1 MKMSKV
7 FRASL
12 IVAVFFGLEKVLG
25 LARRLIVNRQFGRS
39 IELDAFEAANTLP
52 ELLFAIIAGGA
63 LAIAL
68 IPVLSEYHERGGRPA
83 LWDLFARVANLVFLV
98 TAGLSVLVALF
109 ANQLV
114 LVLAPG
120 FDASQQAL
128 VAELMRLNLF
138 STLLFSMAGLVIA
151 GLQANQHFLLPA
163 MAPSMYDIGALF
175 GILVLSPDTP
185 YQLGP
190 LTLPA
195 YGMGIQGVVYGTVL
209 GSLLFLLVQV
219 PGLWL
224 YQFRWKPVI
233 DLRNPGVRQVV
244 RVLVPRALNVAFIQ
258 VIFIIQE
265 RFASFL
271 ITGSVNAL
279 ALGWLFMQVPET
291 IIGTAIGVA
300 LLPTLSE
307 QVARQEREAFGRSL
321 NHALR
326 VILALSIPA
335 AVLIGMALRPVVGL
349 LNFDEIGTN
358 LVTWTARAFL
368 IGLVGHSLL
377 EVAVRGFYAQQDART
392 PLYAAILTAL
402 AFSII
407 GFILYQPLGAP
418 GIALANTLAFTGEAV
433 LLLYLLNRKVPG
445 LLLVGGTLLR
455 GILAGVLGGLVVF
468 GGMAVMGESLIAAI
482 LSLIVGVAFA
492 LPFVLP
498 EIKLLVRL

>member
-1 MKMSKV
+1 
-7 FRASL
+7 L
-12 IVAVFFGLEKVLG
+12 IVAVFFGLESVLG
-25 LARRLIVNRQFGRS
+25 LARRLIVNQQFGRS
-39 IELDAFEAANTLP
+39 LELDAFEAANTLP

-68 IPVLSEYHERGGRPA
+68 IPVLAEYREKAGRPA

-98 TAGLSVLVALF
+98 TAGLSVLVAIF
-109 ANQLV
+109 ADQLV
-114 LVLAPG
+114 QVLTPG
-120 FDASQQAL
+120 FEASQQAL
-128 VAELMRLNLF
+128 VAELMRLNLV

-163 MAPSMYDIGALF
+163 LAPSMYDIGALF
-175 GILVLSPDTP
+175 GIVVLAPDTP
-185 YQLGP
+185 YQFGP
-190 LTLPA
+190 LSLPA

-219 PGLWL
+219 PGLVV

-233 DLRNPGVRQVV
+233 DLHSRGVRQVV
-244 RVLVPRALNVAFIQ
+244 RVLVPRALNVFFIQ
-258 VIFIIQE
+258 LVFIIQE
-265 RFASFL
+265 RFASYL

-307 QVARQEREAFGRSL
+307 QIARQEREAFGRSL

-335 AVLIGMALRPVVGL
+335 AALMAITLRPVVSL

-368 IGLVGHSLL
+368 LGLMGQALL

-392 PLYAAILTAL
+392 PLFAAMLTAL
-402 AFSII
+402 AFFVF
-407 GFILYQPLGAP
+407 GFFLYRSLGAP
-418 GIALANTLAFTGEAV
+418 GIGLANTLAFSGEAI
-433 LLLYLLNRKVPG
+433 LLLYLLNRQVPG
-445 LLLVGGTLLR
+445 LLQVGRTLVRSL
-455 GILAGVLGGLVVF
+455 LGGLAGSLVAF
-468 GGMAVMGESLIAAI
+468 GGMAVLGESLISMVIALLAGGA
-482 LSLIVGVAFA
+482 VV
-492 LPFVLP
+492 LPFIWP
-498 EIKLLVRL
+498 EIKLLIKL